1 MVDEVEGLVEV
12 LDSKLLKV
20 GATEVDIL
28 AIVLDED
35 GEGRDDFEDPAPE
48 VSWMMLA
55 TILGSRPRA

>member
-28 AIVLDED
+28 AIVLEED

-48 VSWMMLA
+48 VS
-55 TILGSRPRA
+55 